1 MLATAA
7 QFKKLLLDI
16 HLYRSLAPWGCFRRN
31 VTRKKN
37 LKTTQDRKNLS
48 GNLRNCGRKKPLCPR
63 PGTRGAPGY
72 PGYISGKMSASSS
85 QYTEGDSQGA
95 QGFSNK
101 TPIKSGLKRDCRSRC
116 FTAKL
121 RGPPAVPPTF
131 RSEPAPAI

>member
-31 VTRKKN
+31 VTRKKES
-37 LKTTQDRKNLS
+37 QDQTRQKESLRKPQELWAEEAT
-48 GNLRNCGRKKPLCPR
+48 LPK
-63 PGTRGAPGY
+63 AWY
-72 PGYISGKMSASSS
+72 PGHSWVSRIYLWENVSQLV

-116 FTAKL
+116 FIAKL
-121 RGPPAVPPTF
+121 
-131 RSEPAPAI
+131 